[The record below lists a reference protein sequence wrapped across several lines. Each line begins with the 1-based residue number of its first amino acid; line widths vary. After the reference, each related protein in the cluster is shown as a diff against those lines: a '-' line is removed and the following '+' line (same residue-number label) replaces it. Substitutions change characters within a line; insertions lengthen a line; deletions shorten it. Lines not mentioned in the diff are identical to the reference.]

1 MTRPL
6 DYMAIPDTYCRWL
19 GGLQWS
25 ENREAVEYKSRYRAD
40 SRTFVLAAEVA
51 LFLEGFQSEATPVCF
66 GFILHLL
73 HLLGLGARGVGLANA
88 RRVDRLVRAF
98 RELGGP
104 LRNAGVLCASLCRGL
119 PRAADA
125 PRFVDL
131 FMPLNRGPR
140 LPRIVPDEFAEVPP
154 LEPAA
159 FEVRILE
166 ALALLSDDDLR
177 HWLRHGRGPVGTAG
191 ESAAILVPPS
201 LSTTLADL
209 ERRPRLA
216 GAAPL
221 IAPLAGAL
229 ALPPRRLA
237 HAEEPTGG
245 YADVATRGLPEQI
258 LPGQFALDPEEFLRR
273 FAERE
278 LLYFHREEPHAPAAE
293 ELVVVVDQGVRTWGD
308 VRLVLA
314 AAALALGRQAA
325 RRNLPLRVAT
335 TSNEGAIVPAEVA
348 DREALGG
355 LLEMSDLSPHPA
367 RALQHVLDTRS
378 EALRDIVLLTHP
390 RSLAEP
396 EVVAAAR
403 QVVRGTRLFAVAVDG
418 EGRVELSE
426 LRQGTPVTLG
436 RCRAEV
442 REPSPAATTGP
453 VTPAAPPWRGDV
465 EPIGFPFRIGPIGRI
480 DDRLFTF
487 DDSGEWVLAA
497 GQLGVLNAWR
507 SDGSDAEMF
516 PRAIVE
522 REPLT
527 WVEAVLGVAGG
538 FVVAGRTE
546 HNLVLAHYDL
556 PARRVTAHL
565 IDPPFWGP
573 KREWTYLQS
582 HHTVVAT
589 RPGTP
594 MVLGTIDL
602 GVDRREAVFR
612 PESPSPS
619 ASTRARSA
627 ALLAREQDPPHP
639 TIVSEGIPMPARGR
653 ALRLSAEAGTLDI
666 QNEMGLWRSCRP
678 LSDGRPVLKGGR
690 ILQARSGGDVIGA
703 IVGFSAAHRSLFLF
717 SARTAE
723 ALGSFGVG
731 LDVKDFAIAPD
742 GRRFARRIADRHLE
756 IRNVSG
762 GTLPLFVTP
771 KGKAHNRLDV
781 GVGETYL
788 TIQTGKHAHLVDWER
803 GPVRFTL
810 SQGEA
815 GNLVTRLLLPVAVRR
830 TIQAVSKAD
839 RVSYDGRRFV
849 TAGTAF
855 GLKVLVDAL
864 SQVTV
869 LDLVDDSVVCMF
881 YVFRDQIAAWM
892 PDGTRVGPVP
902 IVGGRSTPDAL
913 ERIGEAIRT
922 AAERGKGRLA

>member
-1 MTRPL
+1 MIRPL
-6 DYMAIPDTYCRWL
+6 DYLAIPDTYCRWL
-19 GGLQWS
+19 GGLRWS
-25 ENREAVEYKSRYRAD
+25 GNREAVEYETRSTEE
-40 SRTFVLAAEVA
+40 SRTFVLSAEIA
-51 LFLEGFQSEATPVCF
+51 LFLEGFQSEAPLVCF
-66 GFILHLL
+66 GFVLHLL
-73 HLLGLGARGVGLANA
+73 DLLGLGTRGSGPVNA
-88 RRVDRLVRAF
+88 RRADGLARAF

-104 LRNAGVLCASLCRGL
+104 LRNAGALCATLCRGL
-119 PRAADA
+119 PRAAEL

-131 FMPLNRGPR
+131 LVPLNRGARPTWII
-140 LPRIVPDEFAEVPP
+140 PAETAEVPP
-154 LEPAA
+154 LQPAA
-159 FEVRILE
+159 FEARVMA
-166 ALALLSDDDLR
+166 ALAGLSNDDLR
-177 HWLRHGRGPVGTAG
+177 HWLRHGREPIPRAA
-191 ESAAILVPPS
+191 ESAAELVVPN
-201 LSTTLADL
+201 LSATLAEL

-278 LLYFHREEPHAPAAE
+278 LLYFHREEPHAPTAE

-325 RRNLPLRVAT
+325 RRGLPLRVAS
-335 TSNEGAIVPAEVA
+335 TSTEGAIVAAEAA
-348 DREALGG
+348 DREALGN
-355 LLEMSDLSPHPA
+355 LLETSDLSPHPA
-367 RALQHVLDTRS
+367 RALQHVLETPG
-378 EALRDIVLLTHP
+378 EALRDVVLLTHP

-403 QVVRGTRLFAVAVDG
+403 QVARGTRLFAVAVNGD
-418 EGRVELSE
+418 GRVELSE

-436 RCRAEV
+436 RCRVEV

-453 VTPAAPPWRGDV
+453 ATPAAPPWRGDV

-497 GQLGVLNAWR
+497 GQLGVLHAWR

-516 PRAIVE
+516 PRALVE
-522 REPLT
+522 REPLA

-538 FVVAGRTE
+538 FVVVGRTE
-546 HNLVLAHYDL
+546 RNLVLAHYDL
-556 PARRVTAHL
+556 SGRTVTAHL

-573 KREWTYLQS
+573 KREWTYIRT
-582 HHTVVAT
+582 HHSVVAT

-594 MVLGTIDL
+594 IVLGAIDL
-602 GVDRREAVFR
+602 GVDRREAIFR
-612 PESPSPS
+612 PESPSRLTS
-619 ASTRARSA
+619 ERARQA
-627 ALLAREQDPPHP
+627 ALLAPEQDAPHP
-639 TIVSEGIPMPARGR
+639 TIVSEGIPMPAKGR
-653 ALRLSAEAGTLDI
+653 ALRLSAEAGTLDL
-666 QNEMGLWRSCRP
+666 QNERGLWRSCRP
-678 LSDGRPVLKGGR
+678 LSDGRPALKGGR

-703 IVGFSAAHRSLFLF
+703 IIGFSAAQRSLFLF
-717 SARTAE
+717 SAGTAQL
-723 ALGSFGVG
+723 LGSFGVG

-762 GTLPLFVTP
+762 GALPLFVTP
-771 KGKAHNRLDV
+771 KGKAHPRLDV
-781 GVGETYL
+781 GVGESYL
-788 TIQTGKHAHLVDWER
+788 TIQTGKHVHLVDWER

-810 SQGEA
+810 SQGEV
-815 GNLVTRLLLPVAVRR
+815 GGLVARLLLPVAVRR
-830 TIQAVSKAD
+830 TIQAVGKAD
-839 RVSYDGRRFV
+839 RVSYDGRRFA
-849 TAGTAF
+849 TAGIAF
-855 GLKVLVDAL
+855 GLKVLVDL
-864 SQVTV
+864 MSQVTV

-902 IVGGRSTPDAL
+902 IVGGRSTPDAP
-913 ERIGEAIRT
+913 ERIGAALRA
-922 AAERGKGRLA
+922 AAERGKG